1 MPSSRSDEK
10 KKKSLNFLKIL
21 FILNLRDQ
29 FINFLNSY
37 FLDFLLIKVVKD
49 YYWTF
54 IKNLNIKANQNY
66 TVIKLTS
73 ETKIKDLIIS
83 FAIESNLNNFIKII
97 IIINF
102 SNKLANKTQFNNFAF
117 SKINFVNMLDPLEA
131 NPQ

>member
-1 MPSSRSDEK
+1 MK

-54 IKNLNIKANQNY
+54 IKILNIKANQNY
-66 TVIKLTS
+66 KVIKLTS